1 MQFCEPPLT
10 CVLANH
16 ILPGGSGSGGGFG
29 NGSVISSAVSWMAEV
44 TTVASAAALSTT
56 VAIDMVTA
64 PMAARVKAV
73 R

>member
-1 MQFCEPPLT
+1 
-10 CVLANH
+10 
-16 ILPGGSGSGGGFG
+16 
-29 NGSVISSAVSWMAEV
+29 MAEV